1 MRKTI
6 VLVVGLL
13 AVLAVAVAATAAIPD
28 ANGVIHACRNSKSG
42 LLRVIDTDKGQTCG
56 KGEVALSWNQTGPQ
70 GPAGSAAVTSV
81 RSIRHEIPNVSPGQV
96 YSAGFG
102 CGPDEVASSPAVQQF
117 EGTTPQQRETG
128 LKWSA
133 SDFPATGSGWT
144 GAAPNGYMF
153 YAEAAGLQGDTLR
166 FYLTCTNFS

>member
-1 MRKTI
+1 LRKTLAP
-6 VLVVGLL
+6 VAALL
-13 AVLAVAVAATAAIPD
+13 AVIAAAVAATAAIPD
-28 ANGVIHACRNSKSG
+28 ANGVIHACRNTKTG
-42 LLRVIDTDKGQTCG
+42 VLRVIDTDKGQTCS
-56 KGEVALSWNQTGPQ
+56 KNETALTWNQTGPQ
-70 GPAGSAAVTSV
+70 GPAGPAAVTSV
-81 RSIRHEIPNVSPGQV
+81 RSIRHEILNVSPGQV

-153 YAEAAGLQGDTLR
+153 TAEAAGVQGDTLR